1 MIYDLLIIGGGING
15 TAVAREAALN
25 GLSVMLIERDD
36 LAGHTSSA
44 SSKLVH
50 GGLRYLEQY
59 EFKLVRHALLERTLL
74 MRAAP
79 HLIEAKQFVLPQAQ
93 SSRPWIMVRAGL
105 LLYDLLA
112 GGSPLPW
119 ARGLRRS
126 DTLFQAPLQK
136 PGSGFVYSDCKVDDA
151 RLTILNAVDAAS
163 AGAVVLTRTAVQS
176 ARREEASWTVALS
189 DGQEIAARSIVNAAG
204 PWVSETLALTGINS
218 VNGIRLIKGS
228 HIVVPRLFEGN
239 HAYLLQQPDKRV
251 VFAIPY
257 HGGTTMIGTTDIV
270 VDDPSDAVIS
280 ESEIDYLC
288 AAANFYFTH
297 RITPDNIVNTWS
309 GIRPLYNDGASEAQ
323 EVTRDY
329 VLELDVVGAPILSVF
344 GGKITTAR
352 YLAEEVVAKIAQ
364 AVGKNYGAAT
374 RNRPLPGGDIE
385 SSLTDFIASVVARW
399 PWLGSARAA
408 RMARNYGTLVKDVIG
423 DATNADDMGTDFGG
437 GLTVREVDWLVAN
450 EWATCAEDILWRRT
464 KIGLSVG
471 PETIG
476 ALNLYLGEKAICYS
490 QSTKAPHHRAPLPLI

>member
-15 TAVAREAALN
+15 TATAREAALN
-25 GLSVMLIERDD
+25 GLSVILVERDD

-44 SSKLVH
+44 SSKLIH

-79 HLIEAKQFVLPQAQ
+79 HLIEPKQFVLPQAQ

-112 GGSPLPW
+112 GISPLPW
-119 ARGLRRS
+119 ARGLRRK
-126 DTLFQAPLQK
+126 DMMFQAPLQRK
-136 PGSGFVYSDCKVDDA
+136 GSGFVYSDCKVDDA
-151 RLTILNAVDAAS
+151 RLTILNAVDAARS
-163 AGAVVLTRTAVQS
+163 GAHVLTRIAVQS
-176 ARREEASWTVALS
+176 ARREEELWKITLS
-189 DGQEIAARSIVNAAG
+189 DGQEVSARSIVNAAG

-218 VNGIRLIKGS
+218 ANGIRLIKGS
-228 HIVVPRLFEGN
+228 HIVVPQLFEGD

-251 VFAIPY
+251 VFAVPY
-257 HGGTTMIGTTDIV
+257 HDGNTMIGTTDIAV
-270 VDDPSDAVIS
+270 EHPEDAVIS

-288 AAANFYFTH
+288 AAANLYFS
-297 RITPDNIVNTWS
+297 RQIAPADIVNTWS

-352 YLAEEVVAKIAQ
+352 HLAEEVVAKISQ
-364 AVGKNYGAAT
+364 AVGKEFGATT
-374 RNRPLPGGDIE
+374 RNRPLPGGDIGD
-385 SSLTDFIASVVARW
+385 SLAAFIAGVEARW
-399 PWLGSARAA
+399 PWLGTTRAQ
-408 RMARNYGTLVKDVIG
+408 RMARSYGSMIEDVIG
-423 DATNADDMGTDFGG
+423 DAASADDMGVDFGG
-437 GLTVREVDWLVAN
+437 GLTAREVDWLVKN
-450 EWATCAEDILWRRT
+450 EWATCADDILWRRT
-464 KIGLSVG
+464 KLGLSVSG
-471 PETIG
+471 EAIT
-476 ALNLYLGEKAICYS
+476 ALEAYLKEVAS
-490 QSTKAPHHRAPLPLI
+490 